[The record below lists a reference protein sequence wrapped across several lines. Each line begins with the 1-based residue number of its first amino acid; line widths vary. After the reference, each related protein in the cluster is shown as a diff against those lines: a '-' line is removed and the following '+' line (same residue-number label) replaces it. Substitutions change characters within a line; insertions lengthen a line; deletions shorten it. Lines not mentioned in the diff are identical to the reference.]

1 MNKVID
7 EKVVSM
13 QFDNKRFEQGVA
25 TTMSTLDKL
34 KQKLNFSGA
43 TKGFEEI
50 DAASKKVNM
59 SALGDGIEAVR
70 AKFSAL
76 QVMGIT
82 TLTNLTNQAVNSA
95 KRMVSALT
103 IDPIKAGFQE
113 YETQIGSVQT
123 ILANT
128 ESKGS
133 TLQDVNRALDELN
146 TYADKTIYNF
156 TEMTRNIGTF
166 TAAGVDLDTSVSAI
180 QGIAN
185 LAAVSGSTS
194 QQASTAMYQLSQALS
209 SGTVRLMDWNSVVN
223 AGMGGQVFQDALK
236 RTSEM
241 LGTGAEKAIKLKGS
255 FRESLQTGWLTA
267 DVLTKTLEQFTMA
280 AEEGSE
286 QWEMYKKSLMDDGY
300 TEEQALSILKMANT
314 ATDAATKVKT
324 FTQLWDTLKESAQS
338 GWTQTWEIMI
348 GDFEEA
354 KEFLT
359 GISDTIGPMISA
371 AADARN
377 KLLSSAFSSGW
388 KQLLGAGISNEED
401 YKDEITKLAR
411 ENGDAFDKLIEETA
425 ADGGSFQDALKKGL
439 ESGLVTSDT
448 LSKSVSNLTDKISG
462 MSAEERE
469 AAGYT
474 VEQVTAL
481 KELNEGLKKG
491 TISMDEYVEKM
502 KALSGREKVIMA
514 LKNAFDGV
522 MNVVKPIGEA
532 FGEVFKPLTSADITS
547 AIDNLVK
554 LSEKFKEMTS
564 KYAPQIKSTFKGIFS
579 IFDMLRKVVVAV
591 GNAFLGLSKSEG
603 ITSLGD
609 FILNTFAKLGD
620 FFTSLNEGFKTDGLT
635 GILTNVA
642 SGISGLLKGAVG
654 GLEGLG
660 EVLSSVGNW
669 IVKVAKMIWEP
680 IKKTFTWITENVS
693 IGDIFAGLAGG
704 GIFMAAKK
712 LTGLFDKIK
721 ETIDNLFAKKGL
733 KENFVEVLDTVKG
746 SLESFTQGIKV
757 WSLVGIAA
765 AVGILANALR
775 TISGLKAVDI
785 GKSLLAIAAMLKMLT
800 VSFESMTKT
809 LTGFESKGIV
819 KSSFALILVAKA
831 VDILADVM
839 VKLSG
844 LSFPEICKGL
854 IGVGG
859 ALLELS
865 LAAKIIDKTKISVS
879 TGISIILLAEAC
891 KILGDALKKFGG
903 LSWEEI
909 GHGLVGMGGA
919 LLELA
924 IVMKLMKKAGGVKS
938 VLSSAA
944 LLILV
949 QSLSTLADGLKK
961 FGSMSWTE
969 IGKGLTGMGTA
980 LLELAVVMR
989 IMKKAGGIGG
999 KKSLLSSASIFI
1011 TIQGLNTLAEALKKF
1026 GSMSWSEIGRG
1037 LSAMGGALAEV
1048 GIITSAVGKF
1058 AGLSSLFGAAS
1069 ILITIQGLDDL
1080 ANALK
1085 KFGSMSWS
1093 EIGRGLVAMG
1103 GALLEVGV
1111 ISGALGYLAGFAG
1124 LLGSATLLAT
1134 ISGLDALA
1142 SAFSRFGEMSWDE
1155 IKRGL
1160 VGMGGALAEVG
1171 IISGALGWLTGFA
1184 GIIGS
1189 GSLLM
1194 TISGLGDLADAF
1206 KKFGEMEWDEIERG
1220 LAAMGGALGEVALG
1234 GFLNTLSG
1242 LGAASIS
1249 AMAEPLGTLAD
1260 SVKKWTGVTVPE
1272 DLGVQLGKLSD
1283 GIFSF
1288 TLDGAGAS
1296 AIAEVA
1302 APLGV
1307 MADSV
1312 KKWTGVT
1319 VPEGLGTQLDILA
1332 SAVNEFLFGGFGAS
1346 ALAEAAG
1353 PLGIMADSVKKWD
1366 VISLVNAP
1374 MLGIGLSAI
1383 AEGIKGFSWL
1393 FMAGWSMSTL
1403 VEPLGAL
1410 PESIQKWNGVA
1421 IPEDLATGLTS
1432 LAEGIK
1438 SFSWLFLAGWSLS
1451 AITGPLGELVD
1462 DVLKWKDVKIPESIS
1477 DDLSGLADAIKD
1489 FSWAFLGGWSI
1500 DAITGPLSDL
1510 ADSVKKWSGV
1520 KIPDKLGTGLSS
1532 LATGVKAFSG
1542 ITNIST
1548 GINGMKSIS
1557 DSATKL
1563 TNIPYKSISSGLSQ
1577 VAKGLTNLGSVDFS
1591 KLDSL
1596 DSAAAMLDELADSMK
1611 GVSSEFE
1618 SVGNTITT
1626 SISSGIS
1633 SAAHMLTTSS
1643 KVLMTSF
1650 TTGITSYRPKILAA
1664 FKGLATSSVSVLNAY
1679 SPKFSLAGANAVR
1692 GFASGISAY
1701 TFLAEAR
1708 SRAMALAALRAAK
1721 KALDEHSPSKEFYKV
1736 GAFGG
1741 KGFVNS
1747 FNDYE
1752 SKAYTAGYD
1761 MAISAKDGLTK
1772 ATDYISRVFGD
1783 EMGNQPTITPV
1794 VDLSEVRAS
1803 TKDILSMLDLNSSVG
1818 IVPNV
1823 KAISTMM
1830 NRRNQNGTNDDVVDA
1845 IGKLRKD
1852 LGNVN
1857 NTTYSINGITYNSDS
1872 DVGEAIETLVRA
1884 IRIEGRV

>member
-1 MNKVID
+1 MSRTID

-13 QFDNKRFEQGVA
+13 QFDNKRFEQNVA
-25 TTMSTLDKL
+25 TTMSTLEKL

-43 TKGFEEI
+43 SKGFEEL
-50 DAASKKVNM
+50 DSASKRVNM
-59 SALGDGIEAVR
+59 STLSSSIETVR

-76 QVMGIT
+76 QVMGVT
-82 TLTNLTNQAVNSA
+82 ALTNITNQAINTG

-103 IDPIKAGFQE
+103 IDPIKMGFQE
-113 YETQIGSVQT
+113 YETQIGAVQT

-166 TAAGVDLDTSVSAI
+166 TAAGVDLDTSVRSI

-194 QQASTAMYQLSQALS
+194 QQASTAMYQLSQALAA
-209 SGTVRLMDWNSVVN
+209 GKVQLMDWNSVVN
-223 AGMGGQVFQDALK
+223 AGMGGELFQNALK
-236 RTSEM
+236 RTAKH
-241 LGTGAEKAIKLKGS
+241 LGTNVDAMIKKYGS
-255 FRESLQTGWLTA
+255 FRESLTQGNWLTTE
-267 DVLTKTLEQFTMA
+267 VLTETLSQLSGAYTESDLIAQGYSKKQA
-280 AEEGSE
+280 AEIAKLAE
-286 QWEMYKKSLMDDGY
+286 
-300 TEEQALSILKMANT
+300 T
-314 ATDAATKVKT
+314 AQNAATKVKT

-338 GWTQTWEIMI
+338 GWTSTWEII
-348 GDFEEA
+348 VGDFEEA

-359 GISDTIGPMISA
+359 GISDTIGPLISA
-371 AADARN
+371 SADARN
-377 KLLSSAFSSGW
+377 KLLSGALSSGW
-388 KQLLGAGISNEED
+388 KQLLGEGISDETG

-411 ENGDAFDKLIEETA
+411 ENGDAFDKLIDETVEN
-425 ADGGSFQDALKKGL
+425 GGTFQDALKKGL
-439 ESGLVTSDT
+439 EDGLVTSDM
-448 LSKSVSNLTDKISG
+448 LSKSVTNLSEKIKG
-462 MSAEERE
+462 MSDKERK

-474 VEQVTAL
+474 EEHVKAL
-481 KELNEGLKKG
+481 EKLDQGLKDG
-491 TISMDEYVEKM
+491 SISMDEYVEKI
-502 KALSGREKVIMA
+502 KSLSGREKLILA

-522 MNVVKPIGEA
+522 MNIAKPISEA
-532 FGEVFKPLTSADITS
+532 FGEVFKPLTSADITL

-554 LSEKFKEMTS
+554 LSEKFKEMTQ
-564 KYAPQIKSTFKGIFS
+564 KYAPQIKSTFKGVFS

-591 GNAFLGLSKSEG
+591 GKAFLGLANSEG
-603 ITSLGD
+603 VASFGEL
-609 FILNTFAKLGD
+609 ILTTFASIGD
-620 FFTSLNEGFKTDGLT
+620 FFTDMNKDFDTKGLT
-635 GILTNVA
+635 GVLSKFA
-642 SGISGLLKGAVG
+642 EGISTVFGKAADGI
-654 GLEGLG
+654 EGFG
-660 EVLSSVGNW
+660 KILSTVGNW

-721 ETIDNLFAKKGL
+721 ETIDSLFGKKDGGDKKGL

-819 KSSFALILVAKA
+819 KSSLALILVAKA

-891 KILGDALKKFGG
+891 KILGDAMKKFSG
-903 LSWEEI
+903 LQWDEI
-909 GHGLVGMGGA
+909 GRGLTAMGGA
-919 LLELA
+919 ITEVVAATAVL
-924 IVMKLMKKAGGVKS
+924 KKAGGGGSLFGS
-938 VLSSAA
+938 VAI
-944 LLILV
+944 LILV
-949 QSLSTLADGLKK
+949 QSLEPLADALKS
-961 FGSMSWTE
+961 FGDMSWDE
-969 IGKGLTGMGTA
+969 IGRGLSSMGGALGELGLTLG
-980 LLELAVVMR
+980 LLGKLA
-989 IMKKAGGIGG
+989 GIS
-999 KKSLLSSASIFI
+999 SLFGAASILI
-1011 TIQGLNTLAEALKKF
+1011 TIQGLDDLAEALKKF

-1037 LSAMGGALAEV
+1037 LSAMGGALLEV
-1048 GIITSAVGKF
+1048 GVISGALGYLAGF
-1058 AGLSSLFGAAS
+1058 AGILGSASL
-1069 ILITIQGLDDL
+1069 LITIQGLDTL
-1080 ANALK
+1080 AEAFK

-1111 ISGALGYLAGFAG
+1111 VSGALGYLAGFAG

-1194 TISGLGDLADAF
+1194 TIQGLGDLADAF
-1206 KKFGEMEWDEIERG
+1206 KKFGDMSWDEIERG
-1220 LAAMGGALGEVALG
+1220 LAGMGGALGEVALG

-1242 LGAASIS
+1242 LGAVSIS
-1249 AMAEPLGTLAD
+1249 EMAEPLGVLAD
-1260 SVKKWTGVTVPE
+1260 SVKKWEGVTVPE

-1302 APLGV
+1302 APLGI

-1332 SAVNEFLFGGFGAS
+1332 DAVNEFLFGGFGAS

-1353 PLGIMADSVKKWD
+1353 PLGTMADSIKKWD
-1366 VISLVNAP
+1366 VISLANAP

-1383 AEGIKGFSWL
+1383 ATGVKEFSWL
-1393 FMAGWSMSTL
+1393 FMAGWSLSTI

-1410 PESIQKWNGVA
+1410 ADTVTKWTGVT
-1421 IPEDLATGLTS
+1421 IPENLGTGLAS
-1432 LAEGIK
+1432 LAEGLE

-1451 AITGPLGELVD
+1451 ALTGPLGELVD
-1462 DVLKWKDVKIPESIS
+1462 DVLKWKDVKIPETLTT
-1477 DDLSGLADAIKD
+1477 DLSALATVIKDD

-1500 DAITGPLSDL
+1500 DSITGPLGDL
-1510 ADSVKKWSGV
+1510 ADAVKKWSGV
-1520 KIPDKLGTGLSS
+1520 KIPTNLGDGLSS

-1542 ITNIST
+1542 IKNIST
-1548 GINGMKSIS
+1548 GIDGMKSITS
-1557 DSATKL
+1557 SATKL
-1563 TNIPYKSISSGLSQ
+1563 TDIPYESISSGLSQ
-1577 VAKGLTNLGSVDFS
+1577 IEKGLTSLGSVDFS

-1664 FKGLATSSVSVLNAY
+1664 FKGLATSSVSVLNSY

-1721 KALDEHSPSKEFYKV
+1721 KALDEHSPSKAFYKV

-1741 KGFVNS
+1741 EGFVNS
-1747 FNDYE
+1747 LGDYE
-1752 SKAYTAGYD
+1752 SKAYDAGYD
-1761 MAISAKDGLTK
+1761 MATSAKDGLAK
-1772 ATDYISRVFGD
+1772 ASEYISRVFGD
-1783 EMGNQPTITPV
+1783 DLGTQPTITPI

-1818 IVPNV
+1818 IIPNV

-1830 NRRNQNGTNDDVVDA
+1830 SRRNQNGANDDVVDA

-1852 LGNVN
+1852 IGNVN